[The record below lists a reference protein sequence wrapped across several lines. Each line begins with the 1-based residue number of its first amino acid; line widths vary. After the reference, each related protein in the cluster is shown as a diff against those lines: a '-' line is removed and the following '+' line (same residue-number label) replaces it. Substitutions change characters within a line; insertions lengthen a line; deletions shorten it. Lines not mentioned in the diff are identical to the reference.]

1 MAKSKTLRSKKNVRK
16 NKKRV
21 TRSRKYTGGEC
32 PCKKKWF
39 GGYGEPSFH
48 SFDQLPRGSYAPVNG
63 TASLSDPVSAR
74 NIVGGRGKHVRF
86 SKKNRIIRGGATDGV
101 SSYGNLSGVSDV
113 KNMMTL
119 SQPADP
125 APYVQPVLQLY
136 GAHNY
141 PLV

>member
-21 TRSRKYTGGEC
+21 TRSRKYKGGEC
-32 PCKKKWF
+32 PCKKSWV
-39 GGYGEPSFH
+39 GGYGAPSFQ
-48 SFDQLPRGSYAPVNG
+48 SFDQLPRGSYATVNG
-63 TASLSDPVSAR
+63 TVSLSDPVSAR

-86 SKKNRIIRGGATDGV
+86 SKKNKVIYGGATDGV
-101 SSYGNLSGVSDV
+101 TSYGNLSGVSDV

-119 SQPADP
+119 SQPVDP

>member
-16 NKKRV
+16 NKKHV
-21 TRSRKYTGGEC
+21 TRSRKYKGGEC
-32 PCKKKWF
+32 PCKKSWV
-39 GGYGEPSFH
+39 GGYGAPSFQ
-48 SFDQLPRGSYAPVNG
+48 SFDQLPRGSYAPING

-74 NIVGGRGKHVRF
+74 NIVGGRGKRVRF

-119 SQPADP
+119 SQPVDP